1 MWGIKIKEMNTTNKI
16 TPDLQVK
23 LDMAREEHKSGET
36 LCFNTSQD
44 AIAWLESI

>member
-1 MWGIKIKEMNTTNKI
+1 MWGLKKEMNTINKI

-36 LCFNTSQD
+36 LCFNTAQD
-44 AIAWLESI
+44 AIAWMESL